1 MTSANTLNII
11 AASIGFCAAAF
22 FCIGNISNSSNKII
36 IQSTPYYDFSEPV
49 ALALAA
55 QRAQYITGALLLVIS
70 FGLQIAATQ
79 ASSTNPVNLP
89 QYVRTW
95 PCLVIAV
102 LVPTALASGLA
113 CAGIYRCTKS
123 KIQQHLETEK
133 QLSESSFPPK

>member
-1 MTSANTLNII
+1 MTTATALNII
-11 AASIGFCAAAF
+11 AASIGFCAAVF
-22 FCIGNISNSSNKII
+22 FCIGNISNSSKKII
-36 IQSTPYYDFSEPV
+36 IQSTPYWDFSEPV

-55 QRAQYITGALLLVIS
+55 QRAQYAVGALLLVIS

-79 ASSTNPVNLP
+79 ASSATPANLP
-89 QYVRTW
+89 QCIHTW

-102 LVPTALASGLA
+102 LVPTALASGLV

-133 QLSESSFPPK
+133 QMSESSFPPK